1 MVMEEM
7 KTLKCPEE
15 VAKECNGL
23 DVVSIR
29 LRKDYSLCS
38 EKKVTSPYIA
48 VDLVNEA
55 IADSDRECFAIINL
69 QSDDRPI
76 NVNIAAVGT
85 IYGSLIQPADIIKSS
100 ILSNAASV
108 LFLHNHPSATI
119 QPSDADLSITKTLVE
134 SYNLLGIKVY
144 DHIIVGRDNK
154 LFSMREHKLFEFA
167 NPMPSAFAEPDSQ
180 YAQLMSRGT
189 SPLRRRSCR

>member
-1 MVMEEM
+1 MEQIKM
-7 KTLKCPEE
+7 LRYPEDPG
-15 VAKECNGL
+15 VDANGL
-23 DVVSIR
+23 DVVSVR
-29 LRKDYSLCS
+29 LRKDYSLYS
-38 EKKVTSPYIA
+38 DKKVTSPYIA

-55 IADSDRECFAIINL
+55 IADSDRECFVIINL

-108 LFLHNHPSATI
+108 LFLHNHPSSCI
-119 QPSDADLSITKTLVE
+119 QPSDADLSITKTLVD

-154 LFSMREHKLFEFA
+154 LFSMREHRLFDFA
-167 NPMPSAFAEPDSQ
+167 NPMPSAIAEPDSP
-180 YAQLMSRGT
+180 YAKLMLQGT
-189 SPLRRRSCR
+189 SPLRRRHCR